1 TKISTT
7 LGDTG
12 GGSPTAHGWSTL
24 SRYLLPL
31 LLALSWSES
40 GEQEKVFSSTKRTV
54 TSSTKGK
61 GKAKAPRGR
70 CQEEEPVSE
79 EEEDNSSMASETDNE
94 KGQDTKP
101 PRKRKKLDKLH
112 EHLSDL
118 VKIFATDLHPRWLT
132 YNYHIVLHIADQ
144 IRLHGPPR
152 AYWAY
157 PSERLYGLMKQI
169 KTNRHRNGQIEFS
182 LISRTDDRHRVATA
196 LENLPPLPLVTTMRA
211 IIKGESRQGAKTM
224 DDETDQGF
232 TSSRTAKPMR
242 LTLPQ
247 LAAVCSIAN
256 RSRPA
261 DSQPLIP
268 LAASTPGR
276 RENVANNMATRL
288 NRIDHSFFEEAAQTM
303 IHNTYA
309 QIKVL
314 QHQDWPDRHLFSDS
328 MWTELGYMLATRDDP
343 QDAVISVED
352 IASVALTGKQTTIP
366 HRSKVIQIK
375 TTNPF
380 NTANASTI
388 TQTSICAVTI
398 ITTVTVVVKFVTVT
412 VIATVFAVTV
422 IVVTVINPPFAKQ
435 VLALSTPFPTL
446 AKVIVVKIVV
456 VPWFHI
462 FNPSLS
468 IPRVHT
474 TNIPIPCVFLTVRS
488 GGITRT
494 EVFPIRSSR
503 RTPVD
508 RDRTSPCRWRIDHG
522 EVASLEVEWTGVIGH
537 VTTNV
542 RMLGSIFR
550 TDHPATDGGWKAK
563 VGRLAEDVEATANR
577 MRTQTLPVVVHP
589 LHNVEQ
595 LERAPLQEHR
605 TDDHTLATVVRL
617 HLHFLR

>member
-1 TKISTT
+1 MAPVDVMHALDLGLCRHFWTDTLTAGGLLKGPDLKRCQALLAATTYPAGMTKISTT

-101 PRKRKKLDKLH
+101 PRKRKK
-112 EHLSDL
+112 
-118 VKIFATDLHPRWLT
+118 
-132 YNYHIVLHIADQ
+132 
-144 IRLHGPPR
+144 
-152 AYWAY
+152 
-157 PSERLYGLMKQI
+157 I

-288 NRIDHSFFEEAAQTM
+288 NRIDVRNSTLSPKGPAHAATSDPSFCVVRFGGQKRLANFLYAFKHSLFEEAAQTM

-352 IASVALTGKQTTIP
+352 IASVALT
-366 HRSKVIQIK
+366 V
-375 TTNPF
+375 
-380 NTANASTI
+380 NTASIGWTRPGTI
-388 TQTSICAVTI
+388 VGI
-398 ITTVTVVVKFVTVT
+398 
-412 VIATVFAVTV
+412 
-422 IVVTVINPPFAKQ
+422 
-435 VLALSTPFPTL
+435 PTRV
-446 AKVIVVKIVV
+446 AGDGRSQRV
-456 VPWFHI
+456 
-462 FNPSLS
+462 SL
-468 IPRVHT
+468 
-474 TNIPIPCVFLTVRS
+474 NI
-488 GGITRT
+488 G
-494 EVFPIRSSR
+494 
-503 RTPVD
+503 
-508 RDRTSPCRWRIDHG
+508 
-522 EVASLEVEWTGVIGH
+522 
-537 VTTNV
+537 
-542 RMLGSIFR
+542 
-550 TDHPATDGGWKAK
+550 PAY
-563 VGRLAEDVEATANR
+563 
-577 MRTQTLPVVVHP
+577 
-589 LHNVEQ
+589 
-595 LERAPLQEHR
+595 AP
-605 TDDHTLATVVRL
+605 
-617 HLHFLR
+617 

>member
-1 TKISTT
+1 MAPVDVMHALDLGLCRHFWTDTLTAGGLLKGPDLKRCQALLAATTYPAGMTKISTT

-24 SRYLLPL
+24 FRYLLPL

-276 RENVANNMATRL
+276 RENVANNMPTRL
-288 NRIDHSFFEEAAQTM
+288 NRID
-303 IHNTYA
+303 
-309 QIKVL
+309 
-314 QHQDWPDRHLFSDS
+314 
-328 MWTELGYMLATRDDP
+328 
-343 QDAVISVED
+343 
-352 IASVALTGKQTTIP
+352 
-366 HRSKVIQIK
+366 
-375 TTNPF
+375 
-380 NTANASTI
+380 
-388 TQTSICAVTI
+388 TSICAVTI

>member
-1 TKISTT
+1 MRTVGDHRRDSLAALRDTLNEPSALDVVLLRRGAAAAPCALYKLDGWSSLTMAPVDVMHALDLGLCRHFWTDTLTAGGLLKGPDLKRCQALLAATTYPAGMTKISTT

-24 SRYLLPL
+24 FRYLLPL

-276 RENVANNMATRL
+276 RENVANNMPTRL
-288 NRIDHSFFEEAAQTM
+288 NRIDVRNSTLSPKGPAHAATSDPSFCVVRFGGQKRLANFLYAFKHSFFEEAAQTM

-352 IASVALTGKQTTIP
+352 IASVALTVITASIGWTRPGTIVGIP
-366 HRSKVIQIK
+366 TRVAGDGRSQRV
-375 TTNPF
+375 
-380 NTANASTI
+380 
-388 TQTSICAVTI
+388 
-398 ITTVTVVVKFVTVT
+398 
-412 VIATVFAVTV
+412 
-422 IVVTVINPPFAKQ
+422 
-435 VLALSTPFPTL
+435 
-446 AKVIVVKIVV
+446 
-456 VPWFHI
+456 
-462 FNPSLS
+462 SL
-468 IPRVHT
+468 
-474 TNIPIPCVFLTVRS
+474 NI
-488 GGITRT
+488 G
-494 EVFPIRSSR
+494 
-503 RTPVD
+503 
-508 RDRTSPCRWRIDHG
+508 
-522 EVASLEVEWTGVIGH
+522 
-537 VTTNV
+537 
-542 RMLGSIFR
+542 
-550 TDHPATDGGWKAK
+550 
-563 VGRLAEDVEATANR
+563 
-577 MRTQTLPVVVHP
+577 
-589 LHNVEQ
+589 
-595 LERAPLQEHR
+595 
-605 TDDHTLATVVRL
+605 
-617 HLHFLR
+617 

>member
-1 TKISTT
+1 MTKISTT

-268 LAASTPGR
+268 
-276 RENVANNMATRL
+276 
-288 NRIDHSFFEEAAQTM
+288 
-303 IHNTYA
+303 
-309 QIKVL
+309 
-314 QHQDWPDRHLFSDS
+314 
-328 MWTELGYMLATRDDP
+328 
-343 QDAVISVED
+343 
-352 IASVALTGKQTTIP
+352 
-366 HRSKVIQIK
+366 
-375 TTNPF
+375 
-380 NTANASTI
+380 
-388 TQTSICAVTI
+388 
-398 ITTVTVVVKFVTVT
+398 
-412 VIATVFAVTV
+412 
-422 IVVTVINPPFAKQ
+422 
-435 VLALSTPFPTL
+435 
-446 AKVIVVKIVV
+446 
-456 VPWFHI
+456 
-462 FNPSLS
+462 
-468 IPRVHT
+468 
-474 TNIPIPCVFLTVRS
+474 
-488 GGITRT
+488 
-494 EVFPIRSSR
+494 
-503 RTPVD
+503 
-508 RDRTSPCRWRIDHG
+508 
-522 EVASLEVEWTGVIGH
+522 
-537 VTTNV
+537 
-542 RMLGSIFR
+542 
-550 TDHPATDGGWKAK
+550 
-563 VGRLAEDVEATANR
+563 
-577 MRTQTLPVVVHP
+577 
-589 LHNVEQ
+589 
-595 LERAPLQEHR
+595 
-605 TDDHTLATVVRL
+605 
-617 HLHFLR
+617 